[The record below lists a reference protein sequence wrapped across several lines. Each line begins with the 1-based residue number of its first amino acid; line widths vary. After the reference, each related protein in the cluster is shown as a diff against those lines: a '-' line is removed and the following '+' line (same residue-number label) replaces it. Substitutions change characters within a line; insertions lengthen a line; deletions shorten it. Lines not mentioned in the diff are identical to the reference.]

1 MIKHAMIDIET
12 LGTSPG
18 CIVTH
23 VAVVVFDPVNSSL
36 LDSLHICLSI
46 YPQIKAGL
54 LFEESTLK
62 WWLNQSQEARQIFS
76 MNSYPISFLVDALD
90 QIVDKDTR
98 VWSHATFDIPIL
110 NHVLKVFGYKSP
122 FNYKRC
128 MDIRTLQE
136 LYRSLYN
143 TEVSD
148 YKTGVHHNALDDCKS
163 QINLVCKILSAF
175 KNKSI
180 LSE

>member
-1 MIKHAMIDIET
+1 
-12 LGTSPG
+12 
-18 CIVTH
+18 
-23 VAVVVFDPVNSSL
+23 
-36 LDSLHICLSI
+36 
-46 YPQIKAGL
+46 
-54 LFEESTLK
+54 
-62 WWLNQSQEARQIFS
+62 
-76 MNSYPISFLVDALD
+76 
-90 QIVDKDTR
+90 
-98 VWSHATFDIPIL
+98 
-110 NHVLKVFGYKSP
+110 
-122 FNYKRC
+122 